1 MMDEAHQLGI
11 ESEVKND
18 ILTAL
23 HNTELIQEYQSI
35 LKSQSETHDT
45 SFKDDQIS
53 MKLKKFLQKCTKD
66 LNETKDMN
74 LPLTPILAVANN
86 KIRSV
91 STIL

>member
-1 MMDEAHQLGI
+1 
-11 ESEVKND
+11 
-18 ILTAL
+18 
-23 HNTELIQEYQSI
+23 
-35 LKSQSETHDT
+35 
-45 SFKDDQIS
+45 